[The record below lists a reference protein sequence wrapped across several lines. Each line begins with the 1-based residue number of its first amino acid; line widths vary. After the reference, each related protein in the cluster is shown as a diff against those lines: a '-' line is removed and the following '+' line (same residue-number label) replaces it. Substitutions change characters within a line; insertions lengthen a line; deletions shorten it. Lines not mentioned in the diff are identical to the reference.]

1 MTNINENPMQ
11 KMMREKARQE
21 HKQMVQDF
29 AKKGYNLRSYMQI
42 MEMIGGPKDAEEYTE
57 ICEDFMEPIEGNLRA
72 EENLLFVDPIKYK
85 LNESQY
91 LRIFKTPLSI
101 EGRLFVLVKPVEH
114 KLSKKTY
121 YELAK
126 IAVCAEHYLARSN
139 VDDTAGP
146 VYARQI
152 ELVNPDF
159 LEPGK
164 YKEICIY
171 AAKANYR
178 ALKWMRLD
186 KLSTQDFIDVFMATA
201 THWNAY
207 KWHGMNP
214 AIFYLLDSDCPHHLR
229 ADCYLTYA
237 EKYGFEEL
245 EADYKRFTRGTNV
258 HPNEADRGMLNDVKF
273 SLGFKEKQKPQER
286 KFIITKSDGLEWCE
300 LSCKCDA
307 DLKDCPAYK
316 AAKIASCDISDWNTT
331 RVDNNDCLVPQKRI
345 DARLPNG
352 SDLDAHKLALK
363 NICSSCKLGRAK

>member
-1 MTNINENPMQ
+1 MSENYMQ
-11 KMMREKARQE
+11 KMIREKTRQQ
-21 HKQMVQDF
+21 HKEATQAFV
-29 AKKGYNLRSYMQI
+29 KKGYNLKQYIQM
-42 MEMIGGPKDAEEYTE
+42 MEMVGGPKDAEEYTE
-57 ICEDFMEPIEGNLRA
+57 ICEDFLEPIYESFEAHKNLVY
-72 EENLLFVDPIKYK
+72 VDPIKYK
-85 LNESQY
+85 INESQY
-91 LRIFKTPLSI
+91 MRIFKTPLAI
-101 EGRLFVLVKPVEH
+101 EGRLFSLVKPVEH

-126 IAVCAEHYLARSN
+126 IAVIADHYLARSN
-139 VDDTAGP
+139 IDDTAGP
-146 VYARQI
+146 VYARQM

-186 KLSTQDFIDVFMATA
+186 KLSTQDFIDIFMAAA
-201 THWNAY
+201 THWYIHEWRA
-207 KWHGMNP
+207 MNP
-214 AIFYLLDSDCPHHLR
+214 AVFYLLDGNCPDRLR
-229 ADCYLTYA
+229 KKCYVAYA
-237 EKYGFEEL
+237 EKYGIEEL
-245 EADYKRFTRGTNV
+245 QGDYERYTKGTKV
-258 HPNEADRGMLNDVKF
+258 HPNEFDYGMLNEVGYT
-273 SLGFKEKQKPQER
+273 LGNQVKQKSQER
-286 KFIITKSDGLEWCE
+286 RFTVTPNDKLDWFEVNCNCE
-300 LSCKCDA
+300 A

-316 AAKIASCDISDWNTT
+316 YLKIKSGEIIDWDAK